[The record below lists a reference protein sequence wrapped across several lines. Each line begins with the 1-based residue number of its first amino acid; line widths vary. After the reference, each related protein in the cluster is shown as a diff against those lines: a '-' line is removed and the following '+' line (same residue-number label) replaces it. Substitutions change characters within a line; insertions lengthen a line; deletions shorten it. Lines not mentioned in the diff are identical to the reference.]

1 MRLLLDSHT
10 LIWWLIDAPSL
21 SGRAREAIANRANAV
36 WVSAVSAYELIHK
49 HRLGK
54 LRPPLTDELL
64 PMIRRAGLQLLAIS
78 FEHALAAAKLPGPH
92 RDPWDRLLMAQAR
105 LEQLTIVSIDP
116 VFTDYGVPTLW

>member
-1 MRLLLDSHT
+1 M
-10 LIWWLIDAPSL
+10 
-21 SGRAREAIANRANAV
+21 
-36 WVSAVSAYELIHK
+36 IHK

-54 LRPPLTDELL
+54 LRPPPLTDELL
-64 PMIRRAGLQLLAIS
+64 PMIRRAGLPLLAIS
-78 FEHALAAAKLPGPH
+78 FEHALAAAELPGPH